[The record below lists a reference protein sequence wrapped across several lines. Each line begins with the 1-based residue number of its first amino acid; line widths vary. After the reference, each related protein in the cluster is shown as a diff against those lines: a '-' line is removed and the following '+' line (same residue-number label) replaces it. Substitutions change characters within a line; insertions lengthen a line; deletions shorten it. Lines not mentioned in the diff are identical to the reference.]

1 MDIKININSLIDLEN
16 KNFKLDGITF
26 QKMLLLFNALEDGWT
41 IKKKNDS
48 YVFLKNHEG
57 KREVFDDSYLSSFMK
72 SNFDINKIIS

>member
-1 MDIKININSLIDLEN
+1 MDIKINIDSLIDLEN

-41 IKKKNDS
+41 IKKRNDS

-57 KREVFDDSYLSSFMK
+57 KREIFDDSYLSSFMK
-72 SNFDINKIIS
+72 TNFDINKIIS

>member
-1 MDIKININSLIDLEN
+1 MDVKINIDSLIDLEN

-41 IKKKNDS
+41 IKKRNDS

-57 KREVFDDSYLSSFMK
+57 KREILDESYLSRFMK
-72 SNFDINKIIS
+72 ANFDINKIIS